1 MLSYPFLFLG
11 ILNFSKYYKFKIHL
25 FLIVLF
31 FLNPLIWVFGYRGTP
46 DLISASIGFYGLSC
60 LWTLEFKKRNF
71 IYSILISLSIVLK
84 PHCFIFGLLLFLH
97 YLKEKK
103 KNLFNKFLLLLIIIT
118 LLVILFFLINYK
130 LFFFLYSNNY
140 QDALSFNFSDFF
152 NNFLSYFGLLY
163 LFLFPISLFFY
174 FYKKIF
180 AKIVI
185 YFIIYI
191 LGYFF
196 LKLNS
201 EMNLGSLTYLLGE
214 KIYLVWYCA
223 LLYWAYSI

>member
-1 MLSYPFLFLG
+1 M
-11 ILNFSKYYKFKIHL
+11 
-25 FLIVLF
+25 LF
-31 FLNPLIWVFGYRGTP
+31 FAL
-46 DLISASIGFYGLSC
+46 
-60 LWTLEFKKRNF
+60 FKR
-71 IYSILISLSIVLK
+71 
-84 PHCFIFGLLLFLH
+84 
-97 YLKEKK
+97 KK
-103 KNLFNKFLLLLIIIT
+103 KNLFNKFLFLLSIIP

-130 LFFFLYSNNY
+130 LFGFFLYSNNY

-163 LFLFPISLFFY
+163 LFLFPISLFFIS
-174 FYKKIF
+174 YKRIYT
-180 AKIVI
+180 KIVI